1 MLAAKYASV
10 GALNAAWGSSYTT
23 LDSSGVQVAGEL
35 VGTGD
40 GSTLN
45 FSHTLAHL
53 GHSKFSVQILLDRTP
68 IGGDDGKGGIFG
80 PSMTGTVNEKTGLLR
95 LIFQSNQA
103 PRAGVSITVNYVQ
116 NGWGTGTGLM
126 DEDMRPAHRAWL
138 GNTWDHLYP
147 MSGSKLTQMNVGVKK
162 DLDAFLKQTAEWY
175 FRMLRDGI
183 HGQFP
188 NALVL
193 AEIGAWSGV
202 PPAPVSSGGRRVRR
216 SVQRRGK
223 QFPF

>member
-1 MLAAKYASV
+1 LILSESPVQTVNASLGFVYADPVMYTKKALHDMLAAKYASV

-116 NGWGTGTGLM
+116 TGG
-126 DEDMRPAHRAWL
+126 
-138 GNTWDHLYP
+138 
-147 MSGSKLTQMNVGVKK
+147 
-162 DLDAFLKQTAEWY
+162 
-175 FRMLRDGI
+175 
-183 HGQFP
+183 
-188 NALVL
+188 AL
-193 AEIGAWSGV
+193 E
-202 PPAPVSSGGRRVRR
+202 
-216 SVQRRGK
+216 QD
-223 QFPF
+223 